1 MLRCSE
7 CCAAVSALNMRGT
20 LTIGAPCLE
29 FGMGC
34 LRRVLLPFPVCLC
47 VVCLPLKGHAFAD
60 RLSSYSSS
68 LGATQSG
75 ANHIAMI
82 IFGWFAVFG
91 DVVSQAA
98 QAFMPSSVNP
108 SPPYPPPEYW

>member
-1 MLRCSE
+1 M
-7 CCAAVSALNMRGT
+7 
-20 LTIGAPCLE
+20 CL
-29 FGMGC
+29 
-34 LRRVLLPFPVCLC
+34 
-47 VVCLPLKGHAFAD
+47 AD

-75 ANHIAMI
+75 ANHIAMS

-98 QAFMPSSVNP
+98 QAFLPASVGIPKQAQALSKRLFAAGSGIGIVNSCIAGKP
-108 SPPYPPPEYW
+108 LLL